1 MKLHSSLATVALLVA
16 STHAVAG
23 AADYVATP
31 TIEKGEIEL
40 EYIFGHA
47 RHQGASQGS
56 IHKLVLGYGLT
67 DWWASEIGLKFK
79 RPPGES
85 ATYDAWEWENRFA
98 LTEPG
103 RYPVDIGALV
113 EIERPREHSEG
124 YELKLG
130 PLFQAE
136 HDRWQY
142 NANVLFEKMFRVR
155 DGSEPKWKTL
165 GQVQVKYRYRAPFE
179 FGAQLLSERG
189 DGVTEAKAGPAI
201 FGKLP
206 LGRQHLKYDLALLK
220 GLNANTEDTTLRG
233 KIELEF

>member
-1 MKLHSSLATVALLVA
+1 MKLHFPLAAAVLALANA
-16 STHAVAG
+16 SAFAG
-23 AADYVATP
+23 AADYIATP
-31 TIEKGEIEL
+31 TIEKGEVEV

-47 RHQGASQGS
+47 RHEGASQGS
-56 IHKLVLGYGLT
+56 VHKLMFGYGLT

-103 RYPVDIGALV
+103 RYPVDVGALV
-113 EIERPREHSEG
+113 EIERPREHAEG
-124 YELKLG
+124 YELKIG

-136 HDRWQY
+136 RDRWQV

-165 GQVQVKYRYRAPFE
+165 GQAQVKYRYSAPFE
-179 FGAQLLSERG
+179 FGAQLLTERG
-189 DGVTEAKAGPAI
+189 DGITEAKAGPAI

-206 LGRQHLKYDLALLK
+206 LGGQHLKYDVAVLKAL
-220 GLNANTEDTTLRG
+220 NSHTDDTTLRG